1 MKQHASNL
9 SPVPPELIAFV
20 PTDGADTRYG
30 QLYKPLQDTAYK
42 AAGIKGWLP
51 PQPFKNLFA
60 NAEHDKFLCIP
71 TVLEMNEEL
80 FYWAEGEQEEVMSA
94 WDNNEEHQP
103 LTSQVKRHLDTAIHA
118 VKLPSVQNL
127 HRTLISSRHC
137 LFFIAFTLPGSEQR
151 EWNLPRVAYQ
161 ASLSANQNCLHDG
174 RFLVDFYILHPED
187 KTYNATNQQY
197 WLEYHKQKS
206 ILQAEHAAT
215 YHLLRPSAESETYA
229 KAKGLIPY
237 RRWVYLS
244 DAETYIHGPFD
255 FEILADG
262 RQFLDR
268 IALQDWGIL
277 HANKDKFVNV
287 AQSFDM
293 LNLCSVHCTH
303 WFHSEVESPIASA
316 HTALSPSVTAQCYSD
331 FICDESINE

>member
-1 MKQHASNL
+1 
-9 SPVPPELIAFV
+9 
-20 PTDGADTRYG
+20 
-30 QLYKPLQDTAYK
+30 
-42 AAGIKGWLP
+42 
-51 PQPFKNLFA
+51 
-60 NAEHDKFLCIP
+60 
-71 TVLEMNEEL
+71 MNDEL
-80 FYWAEGEQEEVMSA
+80 FDWAEGEQEEVMNA
-94 WDNNEEHQP
+94 WGDAEEYQA
-103 LTSQVKRHLDTAIHA
+103 LTSQVKRHLDTGIHA
-118 VKLPSVQNL
+118 VNLPSMQNL
-127 HRTLISSRHC
+127 HRTLISSKHR
-137 LFFIAFTLPGSEQR
+137 LFFIAFLLPGSEQR
-151 EWNLPRVAYQ
+151 EWNLVRVAYQ
-161 ASLSANQNCLHDG
+161 ASLSANKNCLHDG

-268 IALQDWGIL
+268 IALQEWGIL

-293 LNLCSVHCTH
+293 LNLCSVHYTR
-303 WFHSEVESPIASA
+303 WFI
-316 HTALSPSVTAQCYSD
+316 QK
-331 FICDESINE
+331 